1 MRTKGAICWGPGQ
14 PWTIEELEM
23 ADPVSSE
30 VQIRLASSGLCHSD
44 EHLRA
49 GDAPSLYP
57 LLGGHEGAGVVT
69 KIGAGVTSLKEG
81 DHVVS
86 VFIPACGRCIWC
98 ARGMSNLCDFG
109 AKVMGGISIADG
121 TFRTTVKGQG
131 AAPMALLGTFS
142 PYITVHE
149 SQAVKI
155 REDVPLKYASLL
167 SCGVPTGYGAAT
179 KIAEVRP
186 GDNVVVVGCGG
197 IGMNAVMASAL
208 AGATRVIAVDP
219 SPIKEKLTQE
229 FGATHWFPSME
240 AATEPVREMTWGVMA
255 DKVILSVGELQ
266 PEMIEQALSLTSK
279 GGTMVLAGLGK
290 VSIDQV
296 SLQPFWLSM
305 MQKQIRGTVFGG
317 MNPRTDIPRL
327 IDMFKAGVYPLDKLV
342 TKEYRLDQINDGYAD
357 MLAGTNVRGLI
368 RYTESDY

>member
-14 PWTIEELEM
+14 PWTIEELDM
-23 ADPVSSE
+23 SDPVAGE
-30 VQIRLASSGLCHSD
+30 VQIQLASSGLCHSD

-69 KIGAGVTSLKEG
+69 KIGPGVTSVKEG

-155 REDVPLKYASLL
+155 RDDVPLKYASLL
-167 SCGVPTGYGAAT
+167 SCGVPTGYGSAT

-186 GDNVVVVGCGG
+186 GDTVVVVGCGG

-229 FGATHWFPSME
+229 FGATHWFPSMD
-240 AATEPVREMTWGVMA
+240 AAVEPLREMTWGVMA

-266 PEMIEQALSLTSK
+266 PEMIQQALDLTSK

-290 VSIDQV
+290 VSIDEV
-296 SLQPFWLSM
+296 ALQPFWLSM

-327 IDMFKAGVYPLDKLV
+327 VDMFKAGIYPLDKLV
-342 TKEYRLDQINDGYAD
+342 TKQYRLDQINDGYAD

-368 RYTESDY
+368 QYTDSDY

>member
-1 MRTKGAICWGPGQ
+1 
-14 PWTIEELEM
+14 M
-23 ADPVSSE
+23 ADPVAGE
-30 VQIRLASSGLCHSD
+30 VQIQLASSGLCHSD

-69 KIGAGVTSLKEG
+69 KIGPGVTSVKEG

-155 REDVPLKYASLL
+155 RDDVPLK
-167 SCGVPTGYGAAT
+167 
-179 KIAEVRP
+179 
-186 GDNVVVVGCGG
+186 
-197 IGMNAVMASAL
+197 
-208 AGATRVIAVDP
+208 
-219 SPIKEKLTQE
+219 
-229 FGATHWFPSME
+229 
-240 AATEPVREMTWGVMA
+240 
-255 DKVILSVGELQ
+255 
-266 PEMIEQALSLTSK
+266 
-279 GGTMVLAGLGK
+279 
-290 VSIDQV
+290 
-296 SLQPFWLSM
+296 
-305 MQKQIRGTVFGG
+305 
-317 MNPRTDIPRL
+317 
-327 IDMFKAGVYPLDKLV
+327 
-342 TKEYRLDQINDGYAD
+342 
-357 MLAGTNVRGLI
+357 
-368 RYTESDY
+368 